1 MCNLIMG
8 LPKTESTATATRA
21 AGGKLPKKNTKK
33 WKKAR
38 KNYSSIKGFDYGIPI
53 SPAE

>member
-21 AGGKLPKKNTKK
+21 AGGKLPKKYKK
-33 WKKAR
+33 MEEGPKKLF
-38 KNYSSIKGFDYGIPI
+38 KH
-53 SPAE
+53 